1 VRPRSILSA
10 FILIKKPSINNLKK
24 SGELAKHMAV
34 AEISSKSIRPDQI
47 REAIA
52 DMDQYTD
59 AAEKHLTS
67 LQEHMARNM
76 AATAT
81 GTGRDDPRSVSQKA
95 KEVSLEEAKDRL
107 EELVIV
113 PHK

>member
-1 VRPRSILSA
+1 
-10 FILIKKPSINNLKK
+10 
-24 SGELAKHMAV
+24 MAA

-76 AATAT
+76 AANVP
-81 GTGRDDPRSVSQKA
+81 GTGWDDPRLASQKA
-95 KEVSLEEAKDRL
+95 KEVSLEEAKGRL

-113 PHK
+113 PYQYFINISPANSHARRRAQAHN